1 MADESSPLL
10 QFPGMSPGMSDTLG
24 DHHHQFCH
32 LVGVRPVNHPPG
44 QDWRAHPESLY
55 RRATRHRRHQNVTYM
70 FTATF
75 TNTLLL
81 SQVILGATLTGLGA
95 SDSSRILITVF
106 GALNTVIAGLVA
118 FLKSRG
124 QPVRARMFRDDLE
137 RVVDEIENSA
147 VMWLGISKGV
157 HGYDAIDTNDS
168 VTVRSEVA
176 RLTRLYDRAV
186 KNSTMN
192 DPDNY
197 AAGVPGDQYSAAL
210 RSRTGQPVQPPPT
223 VPATEAPAAA
233 PPALGASAA
242 PAPGPSAEP
251 VHDPDES
258 PASKAP
264 ETTKPVQTDTPNVED
279 KTGEK
284 PDVTAAKPDIKP
296 TEDDKLAPSTSD
308 AISATPIASDPE
320 TAKPIDS
327 KVSLPETSAE
337 SKVSGP
343 ANTAAQASSG
353 AGRDEPATAAKVEK
367 HSEDTSKS

>member
-44 QDWRAHPESLY
+44 QDWRAHPDSLY

-210 RSRTGQPVQPPPT
+210 RSRTAQPVQPPPT

-233 PPALGASAA
+233 PPALGATPA
-242 PAPGPSAEP
+242 PAPSAAEP

-264 ETTKPVQTDTPNVED
+264 EQPMSKDAETPKTED
-279 KTGEK
+279 KA
-284 PDVTAAKPDIKP
+284 DN
-296 TEDDKLAPSTSD
+296 TSD
-308 AISATPIASDPE
+308 ATVSKPGDKPRDDDKPALSTPDATSASPIAPSPE
-320 TAKPIDS
+320 TAKPTDS
-327 KVSLPETSAE
+327 KVSLSESSAGP
-337 SKVSGP
+337 KVSVP
-343 ANTAAQASSG
+343 ADTNARASGSAAL
-353 AGRDEPATAAKVEK
+353 DEPATATKPEK